1 MRKKDE
7 EVIKKVVDKIINSKV
22 LLTGD
27 GDFYVSDYMGEIAR
41 LTIRNLFSPE
51 SSISEIAI
59 GLHGSTF
66 RVENREW
73 REMPVPAYTFVL
85 YKKVSVEETL
95 IGRLMKIC
103 FEVSHSDLERSPSF
117 KRFVEYME
125 ENKRLILHNDNEYGR
140 SHTLTD
146 ADFI

>member
-7 EVIKKVVDKIINSKV
+7 EVIKKVVDKIIGSKV

-27 GDFYVSDYMGEIAR
+27 GDFCVSEYMGEIA
-41 LTIRNLFSPE
+41 TIIIRNLFSPE

-66 RVENREW
+66 RFENREY
-73 REMPVPAYTFVL
+73 REMAVPAYVFEL
-85 YKKVSVEETL
+85 YKKVDGEKTL
-95 IGRLMKIC
+95 IGRLMKLS
-103 FEVSHSDLERSPSF
+103 FEVKHSDLEKSPSF
-117 KRFVEYME
+117 NRLVEYVE
-125 ENKRLILHNDNEYGR
+125 ENKHLILHNDKEYGK

-146 ADFI
+146 NDFI

>member
-7 EVIKKVVDKIINSKV
+7 EVIKKVVDKIIDSKV

-27 GDFYVSDYMGEIAR
+27 GDFYVSEYMGEIA
-41 LTIRNLFSPE
+41 TIIIRNLFSPE

-66 RVENREW
+66 RFENREY
-73 REMPVPAYTFVL
+73 REKAVPAYDFTL
-85 YKKVSVEETL
+85 YKKATVGETL
-95 IGRLMKIC
+95 GRQLMKIC
-103 FEVSHSDLERSPSF
+103 FEVSHSDLEKSPSF
-117 KRFVEYME
+117 KRLVEYIE
-125 ENKRLILHNDNEYGR
+125 ENKHLILHNDKEFGK

-146 ADFI
+146 KDFI

>member
-7 EVIKKVVDKIINSKV
+7 EVIKKVVDKIISSKV

-27 GDFYVSDYMGEIAR
+27 GDFYVSDYMGEIAT

-51 SSISEIAI
+51 SSINEIVI

-66 RVENREW
+66 KFVNREYH
-73 REMPVPAYTFVL
+73 EMPEPAYVFRL
-85 YKKVSVEETL
+85 YKKAAAGETL
-95 IGRLMKIC
+95 GSRLMKLC
-103 FEVSHSDLERSPSF
+103 FEVKHSDLEKSPSF
-117 KRFVEYME
+117 KRLVEYIE
-125 ENKRLILHNDNEYGR
+125 ENKHLILHNDKEYGR

-146 ADFI
+146 TDFI

>member
-7 EVIKKVVDKIINSKV
+7 EVIKKVVDKIIDSKL

-41 LTIRNLFSPE
+41 ITIRNLFSPQ

-59 GLHGSTF
+59 GLHGSSF
-66 RVENREW
+66 RFENREY
-73 REMPVPAYTFVL
+73 REMPVPAYVFEL
-85 YKKVSVEETL
+85 YKKVYVEETL
-95 IGRLMKIC
+95 IGRLMKLC
-103 FEVSHSDLERSPSF
+103 FEVSHSDLEKSSSF
-117 KRFVEYME
+117 KRLVEYIK
-125 ENKRLILHNDNEYGR
+125 ENKYLILHNDKEYGK

>member
-7 EVIKKVVDKIINSKV
+7 EVIKKVVDKIIDSKV

-27 GDFYVSDYMGEIAR
+27 GDFCVSEYMGEIA
-41 LTIRNLFSPE
+41 TIIIRNLFSPE

-66 RVENREW
+66 RFENREY
-73 REMPVPAYTFVL
+73 REKAVPAYVFEL
-85 YKKVSVEETL
+85 YKKATVGETL
-95 IGRLMKIC
+95 GGRLMKLC
-103 FEVSHSDLERSPSF
+103 FEVSHSNLEKSPSF
-117 KRFVEYME
+117 ERLVEYIE
-125 ENKRLILHNDNEYGR
+125 ENKHLILHNDKEYGR

-146 ADFI
+146 TDFI